1 MNSTLNK
8 IFIFSAGVA
17 IGSVV
22 TWKALESK
30 YEQFIQEE
38 IKAFKEEYSGVKKN
52 IEIGDNTRF
61 DVDLDDDEPKN
72 TIRYDREEYSSII
85 ENEGYDTIKKGDAA
99 GVERPYTIEPDEYDT
114 LSNYEA
120 ISLTYY
126 ADEVLADDMDNIVDD
141 IDEIVG
147 DDFADYFGEYE
158 DDTVFIRNDMRKCDY
173 EICRD
178 PRKYSDV
185 VGNNPHLTDDE

>member
-8 IFIFSAGVA
+8 IFIFSAGAA
-17 IGSVV
+17 IGSVI
-22 TWKALESK
+22 TWKMLESK
-30 YEQFIQEE
+30 YEQFVQDE
-38 IKAFKEEYSGVKKN
+38 IKAFKEEYAGVKKN
-52 IEIGDNTRF
+52 VDIGDTDRF
-61 DVDLDDDEPKN
+61 DVGLNDEPEKP
-72 TIRYDREEYSSII
+72 IKRDRKEYSSII
-85 ENEGYDTIKKGDAA
+85 ENEGYNTIEKGDAV
-99 GVERPYTIEPDEYDT
+99 GLERPYTIEPDEYDT
-114 LSNYEA
+114 LSDYEA

-185 VGNNPHLTDDE
+185 VGIDPHLTDDE